1 MDTGDWWAAVCG
13 VTRVRHNW
21 MTEHTRTPLPP
32 QGTASYIVNIF
43 LQSSAFVTTDEP
55 TLTHHYYLEGSL
67 LVLCIVWVWT
77 DVQLTL
83 HNVSLKC
90 VGPLMCRYF
99 STTKTM
105 LLLLNCFRRIQLF
118 ATLWTVACQP
128 PLSMAFSRQE
138 YWSGLPFPPPGINTI
153 ILHHTW
159 LVEPFHGWKSRYREP
174 KSQL

>member
-1 MDTGDWWAAVCG
+1 MDTGDWWAAVPG
-13 VTRVRHNW
+13 VKKESD
-21 MTEHTRTPLPP
+21 MTEWLNTQEHPCLHTC
-32 QGTASYIVNIF
+32 TASYIVNIF
-43 LQSSAFVTTDEP
+43 LQSSAFVTIDEP
-55 TLTHHYYLEGSL
+55 TLTHHYHLESSL

-77 DVQLTL
+77 NVQLTL

-99 STTKTM
+99 STMKTM

-118 ATLWTVACQP
+118 ATPWTVARQP

-159 LVEPFHGWKSRYREP
+159 LVEPFHG
-174 KSQL
+174 